1 MAGGLPPPPTRA
13 ADGSFAWV
21 AWYNQLY
28 TLLSTTGAVSWSL
41 INKAGSSLGDLQNKA
56 HSLLTGVLGTGS
68 YHISSAEATNVT
80 ALPAAATIITTAN
93 YATNN
98 IVDNVMKTKAGAP
111 TTSDIA
117 SGNWAIYKDTTLGT
131 VKVYANDGGTIKSV
145 PLV

>member
-1 MAGGLPPPPTRA
+1 MASGLPPPPTRA

-28 TLLSTTGAVSWSL
+28 TLLSTAGSVSWAL
-41 INKAGSSLGDLQNKA
+41 IDKAGSSIGDLQNKA

-80 ALPAAATIITTAN
+80 ALPTAAD
-93 YATNN
+93 
-98 IVDNVMKTKAGAP
+98 IVTQTFKTKAGVP

-117 SGNWAIYKDTTLGT
+117 AGNWAIYKDTSGGT
-131 VKVYANDGGTIKSV
+131 IKLYANDGGTIKSV
-145 PLV
+145 ALV

>member
-1 MAGGLPPPPTRA
+1 MSGGLPPPPTRA

-28 TLLSTTGAVSWSL
+28 TLLSTSGAVSWAL
-41 INKAGSSLGDLQNKA
+41 INKAGSSIGDLQNKA
-56 HSLLTGVLGTGS
+56 HSLLTGILGTGS

-80 ALPAAATIITTAN
+80 ALPAAAD
-93 YATNN
+93 
-98 IVDNVMKTKAGAP
+98 IVTQVVKTKVGAP

-117 SGNWAIYKDTTLGT
+117 SGNWAIYKDTSLGT

>member
-28 TLLSTTGAVSWSL
+28 TLLSTTGAVSWAL
-41 INKAGSSLGDLQNKA
+41 INKAGSSIGDLQNKA
-56 HSLLTGVLGTGS
+56 HNLLTGVLGTGS

-80 ALPAAATIITTAN
+80 ALPTAS
-93 YATNN
+93 N
-98 IVDNVMKTKAGAP
+98 IVVQAFKTKAGLP

-117 SGNWAIYKDTTLGT
+117 AGNWAIYKDTSGGTLAL
-131 VKVYANDGGTIKSV
+131 YANDGGTIKSV
-145 PLV
+145 TLV

>member
-1 MAGGLPPPPTRA
+1 MASGLPPPPTRA

-28 TLLSTTGAVSWSL
+28 ALLSTAGSVSWAL
-41 INKAGSSLGDLQNKA
+41 IDKAGSSIGDLQNKA
-56 HSLLTGVLGTGS
+56 HSLLTGVSGTGS

-80 ALPAAATIITTAN
+80 ALPAAAD
-93 YATNN
+93 
-98 IVDNVMKTKAGAP
+98 IVTQVVKTKAGAP

-117 SGNWAIYKDTTLGT
+117 AGNWAIYKDTSLGT